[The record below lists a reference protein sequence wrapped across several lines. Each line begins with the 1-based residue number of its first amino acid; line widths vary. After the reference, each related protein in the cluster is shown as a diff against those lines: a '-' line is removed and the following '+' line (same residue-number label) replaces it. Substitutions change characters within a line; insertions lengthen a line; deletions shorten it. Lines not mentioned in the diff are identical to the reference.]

1 MTASRDPQVLV
12 IGAGPTGLA
21 TAAALV
27 RQGVSV
33 RIIDQSEARSDRS
46 KALGVQAGT
55 LECIAKALD
64 PALSEEMIR
73 SGQPAREAW
82 IHIDDQS
89 PIPVDF
95 KTIPSRFPYILILAQ
110 SETERILEAFLTKH
124 SVEVERRTE
133 LLEIESQ
140 GSAQGSKVVSK
151 IKGPKGEETITS
163 DFVIGCD
170 GAHSTVRH
178 QMGFTFEGA
187 AYTGDFIL
195 GDVTLEWPWPYDS
208 IHTFVSERGV
218 IASFPMKG
226 ERKYRL
232 ILIPKEE
239 SPADRPAEISLEEFR
254 SVTDFL
260 SQKKIRVQDASWL
273 TRFRVHHRR
282 VEHFQKGRVF
292 LAGDAAHIHSPA
304 GGQGMNTGIQDAFNL
319 AFKLKRYL
327 DGQSDFESLRR
338 YERERL
344 PVAKK
349 VLRGTDWV
357 FKLALLPET
366 GLTSF
371 LRRVVVARLV
381 RKAWI
386 QKRVAAA
393 ISEMA
398 VAQKEMARYPAER

>member
-1 MTASRDPQVLV
+1 MTPSRNPQVLI
-12 IGAGPTGLA
+12 IGAGPTGLSA
-21 TAAALV
+21 AAALV

-33 RIIDQSEARSDRS
+33 RIIDQSDARSDRS

-64 PALSEEMIR
+64 PALSDEMIR
-73 SGQPAREAW
+73 CGQPAREAW

-95 KTIPSRFPYILILAQ
+95 KTIPSRFPFILILAQ
-110 SETERILEAFLTKH
+110 SETERLLEDFLTQH
-124 SVEVERRTE
+124 SLVVERKTE
-133 LLEIESQ
+133 LLGIET
-140 GSAQGSKVVSK
+140 QGSKVISK
-151 IKGPKGEETITS
+151 IKGPNGEETVTS

-170 GAHSTVRH
+170 GAHSIVRH
-178 QMGFTFEGA
+178 QMGFSFEGA

-226 ERKYRL
+226 EHKYRL
-232 ILIPKEE
+232 ILIPKEKAPANDPINR
-239 SPADRPAEISLEEFR
+239 SPEISLEEFS
-254 SVTDFL
+254 SVASFL
-260 SQKKIRVQDASWL
+260 SQNKIRIQDASWL

-319 AFKLKRYL
+319 AFKLAKFL
-327 DGQSDFESLRR
+327 DGKADFESLNQ
-338 YERERL
+338 YEQERL

-357 FKLALLPET
+357 FKMALLPET

-371 LRRVVVARLV
+371 LRRAVVARLV

-398 VAQKEMARYPAER
+398 VAKKEMARY